1 MKTRFDI
8 LFLDVAWHFIQRLDE
23 KTKAKVA
30 YNLEKSKQVHDPEL
44 FKKVN
49 KNIWEF
55 RTEYANNQMRL
66 FAFWSP
72 NEKALVICT
81 HGIFKR
87 KQKIPLREI
96 EKAKQI
102 RSSYLDSHWNEE

>member
-8 LFLDVAWHFIQRLDE
+8 LFLDDAWLFIQSLDE
-23 KTKAKVA
+23 KIKAKVA
-30 YNLEKSKQVHDPEL
+30 SNMEKAKGINDPEI
-44 FKKVN
+44 FKKLN

-55 RTEYANNQMRL
+55 RTKYAKRDVRL

-72 NEKALVICT
+72 NEKALVVCT

-87 KQKIPLREI
+87 TQKTPLKEI
-96 EKAKQI
+96 VRAQ
-102 RSSYLDSHWNEE
+102 RLRATYLNIH

>member
-8 LFLDVAWHFIQRLDE
+8 HFMDEAWHFIQSLDA
-23 KTKAKVA
+23 KIKAKVTS
-30 YNLEKSKQVHDPEL
+30 NMEKSRETIDPEL
-44 FKKVN
+44 FRKLN

-55 RTEYANNQMRL
+55 KTKYAKRQVRL

-72 NEKALVICT
+72 IEKSMIVCT

-87 KQKIPLREI
+87 TQKTPLKEI
-96 EKAKQI
+96 LKAQ
-102 RSSYLDSHWNEE
+102 RLRTSYLNKH